1 MMTRM
6 LQLRPLTGTMV
17 PIMNIMDRLLDEG
30 TFSLLGRGEPSWI
43 PAFDIAENEKE
54 YLISAE
60 LPGLEEKDLDIT
72 ISDGIL
78 TVKGEKK
85 RENESNGDA
94 YYCSERY
101 YGSFERRLRIPEA
114 VLADKVGAVYK
125 NGVLTL
131 SMPKALE
138 KQVKKIEI
146 SNN

>member
-6 LQLRPLTGTMV
+6 LQLRPVTGTMV
-17 PIMNIMDRLLDEG
+17 PIMNIMDRILDEG
-30 TFSLLGRGEPSWI
+30 MFSLLGRGEQSWI

-85 RENESNGDA
+85 RENESNGDT
-94 YYCSERY
+94 YYWSERY

-114 VLADKVGAVYK
+114 VLSDKVEAAYK

-138 KQVKKIEI
+138 KQVRKIEI